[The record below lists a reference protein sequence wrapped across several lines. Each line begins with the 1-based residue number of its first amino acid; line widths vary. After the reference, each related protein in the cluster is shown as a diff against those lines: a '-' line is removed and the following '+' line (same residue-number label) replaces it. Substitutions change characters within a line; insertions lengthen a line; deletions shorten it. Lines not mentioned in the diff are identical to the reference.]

1 MVFKTFYTRGK
12 AADDLKSTMQSLIAT
27 QVKDKEV
34 AMRLTP
40 NYDIGCKRPTISD
53 IYLPTF
59 NNPCVELNTTGIK
72 RITSEGIV
80 TADERELQFDA
91 IVFATGFDVT
101 RSINAFEQ
109 VGTENKDFAEEDTPR
124 AFLGITKPNQPNFF
138 MLFGPGTINTSVIF
152 MIECQAEY
160 IINGITK
167 MLKIDAKAISLRPSV
182 LDKFEEYLRE
192 KNATTA
198 FGHGDCTSYY
208 KNSAGEN
215 WVVWTRLMWQ
225 YWWRT
230 RKFELEDYDLVF

>member
-1 MVFKTFYTRGK
+1 
-12 AADDLKSTMQSLIAT
+12 
-27 QVKDKEV
+27 
-34 AMRLTP
+34 MRLTP
-40 NYDIGCKRPTISD
+40 NYDIGCKRPTFSD

-59 NNPCVELNTTGIK
+59 NNPCVQLNTTGIK

-80 TADERELQFDA
+80 TADERELHFDA
-91 IVFATGFDVT
+91 IVFATGFDVA
-101 RSINAFEQ
+101 RSINAFVQ
-109 VGTENKDFAEEDTPR
+109 VGSENKDFAEEDTPR

-160 IINGITK
+160 IINGITN
-167 MLKIDAKAISLRPSV
+167 MLKIDAKAMSLKPSV
-182 LDKFEEYLRE
+182 LDKFEEFLRE

-230 RKFELEDYDLVF
+230 RKFKLEDYELVF

>member
-1 MVFKTFYTRGK
+1 
-12 AADDLKSTMQSLIAT
+12 
-27 QVKDKEV
+27 
-34 AMRLTP
+34 MRLTP

-101 RSINAFEQ
+101 RSINAFVQ
-109 VGTENKDFAEEDTPR
+109 VGSENKDFAEEDTPR

-152 MIECQAEY
+152 MIECQVTRLS
-160 IINGITK
+160 GLSCTT
-167 MLKIDAKAISLRPSV
+167 LL
-182 LDKFEEYLRE
+182 LDKVLTTQRQQTQIFRQQTHKFRPPTQLRQLPQ
-192 KNATTA
+192 
-198 FGHGDCTSYY
+198 S
-208 KNSAGEN
+208 
-215 WVVWTRLMWQ
+215 
-225 YWWRT
+225 WRQ
-230 RKFELEDYDLVF
+230 EQSLSP